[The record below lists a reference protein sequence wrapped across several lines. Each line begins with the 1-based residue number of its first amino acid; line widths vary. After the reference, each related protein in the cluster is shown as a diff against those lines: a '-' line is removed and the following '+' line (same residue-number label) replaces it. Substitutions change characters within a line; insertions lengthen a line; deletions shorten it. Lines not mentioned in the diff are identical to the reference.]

1 MLANMVIHL
10 VWHKDCVSGEVE
22 QQLLQ
27 AGFLPGSGELRRT
40 ENEYEYDRIKKVS
53 ATINAL

>member
-1 MLANMVIHL
+1 MVIHL

-40 ENEYEYDRIKKVS
+40 ENEYEYEYDRIKKVS

>member
-1 MLANMVIHL
+1 MVIHL

-40 ENEYEYDRIKKVS
+40 ENEYEYDRIKKVG